1 MIAGLRGALARWDEP
16 TATAWV
22 DVSGV
27 IYEVVVPAFA
37 AEWVAGHAEGAE
49 IHLHTYYHVSERN
62 PQPLLVGFPR
72 AADRN
77 FFRIFID
84 VPDVGPVKAVRAL
97 THPVPE
103 IARWVESEDVHAL
116 QRLPGIGPR
125 LAQTIVARLRG
136 RLIEAALGPEEPYTS
151 GRPRGAAA
159 NELREDAVDALIAL
173 QYGRRE
179 AERLVDQALRA
190 DPAATGLEAL
200 LRSVLERQATRGGG
214 AGSG

>member
-16 TATAWV
+16 AATAWV

-27 IYEVVVPAFA
+27 IYEVVVPVFA
-37 AEWVAGHAEGAE
+37 SEWVAAHGEGAE
-49 IHLHTYYHVSERN
+49 IRFHTYYHVSERN

-72 AADRN
+72 AADRD

-97 THPVPE
+97 TRPVPE
-103 IARWVESEDVHAL
+103 IARWVEAEDVHAL
-116 QRLPGIGPR
+116 QSLPGIGPR

-136 RLIEAALGPEEPYTS
+136 RLAEAALAAGDPS
-151 GRPRGAAA
+151 SAAGARAGGGDGRR
-159 NELREDAVDALIAL
+159 RDAVDALVAL

-179 AERLVDQALRA
+179 AERLVDEVLRDSPGLA
-190 DPAATGLEAL
+190 DLEAL
-200 LRSVLERQATRGGG
+200 LRAALERQAARGGG

>member
-1 MIAGLRGALARWDEP
+1 MIAGLRGLLARWDEP
-16 TATAWV
+16 AATAWV
-22 DVSGV
+22 DVAGV

-37 AEWVAGHAEGAE
+37 AEWVGGHSEGAE
-49 IHLHTYYHVSERN
+49 IRLHTYYHVSERN

-72 AADRN
+72 AADRD

-97 THPVPE
+97 THPASE
-103 IARWVESEDVHAL
+103 IARWVESEDLHAL

-136 RLIEAALGPEEPYTS
+136 RLLEAALAEGEPAAGDRAGGAGPD
-151 GRPRGAAA
+151 
-159 NELREDAVDALIAL
+159 ELRRDAVDALTAL

-190 DPAATGLEAL
+190 DPAQADLEAL
-200 LRSVLERQATRGGG
+200 LRAVLEQQVGRGGA
-214 AGSG
+214 AGPA

>member
-16 TATAWV
+16 AATAWV
-22 DVSGV
+22 DVAGV

-37 AEWVAGHAEGAE
+37 WEWVAAHDEGAE
-49 IHLHTYYHVSERN
+49 IRFHTYYHVSERN

-72 AADRN
+72 VADRD
-77 FFRIFID
+77 FFRIFIE

-97 THPVPE
+97 THPVSE
-103 IARWVESEDVHAL
+103 IARWVEAEDVHAL

-136 RLIEAALGPEEPYTS
+136 RLVEAALAPGEPS
-151 GRPRGAAA
+151 PSDRERAGGADG
-159 NELREDAVDALIAL
+159 LRRDAVDALIAL

-179 AERLVDQALRA
+179 AERLVDQVLRA
-190 DPAATGLEAL
+190 SPGLSDLEAL
-200 LRSVLERQATRGGG
+200 LRSALEQQASRGGG